1 MRPIRLTMSAFGS
14 YADRVTIEFDRGREG
29 LFLITG
35 DTGSGKTTIFDAI
48 MYALYDETSGGNRS
62 GNMMRSQY
70 ADADTDTWVEFT
82 FEYGNNIYSV
92 RRNPE
97 YIRQSKRR
105 NADGSARYTTEKPD
119 VTLTMP
125 DGSEFTGNKK
135 EVNGK
140 IVEIIG
146 LDAKQFAQVAMI
158 AQGDFMKLLYADS
171 DDRREIFSRIFR
183 TEDYQRIQYELQARY
198 KDIYGQLEDNRK
210 IYDSRIGQIKVTEA
224 YNERYWQ
231 LCERKE
237 PDYEESLTLLG
248 DIIASQQSLYDSL
261 NAEKDEL
268 TGQRDNNNAAI
279 GRAKQTNSLF
289 DEYDKA
295 AAETLDIEQRRP
307 QADGMRRE
315 LEAAKRA
322 AAVAVLDDKR
332 TDAEEKLRQSEKRL
346 KELATWI
353 DEAAKGLDRQS
364 AELSGISAVYNDE
377 CPKLRLQAEE
387 IRKSIPDYDT
397 FGSRKKEFDALNNRK
412 KDLNNQKAALEEELS
427 RQKAYQDGITAF
439 QNGNADCMVRLEKVN
454 NTISDKK
461 DTLDRIRK
469 IEDLQEQLV
478 KMRKRHEQKSSEYLN
493 ARNEY
498 EHASACYER
507 LEALFMSGQAGILAR
522 QLEDGMPC
530 PVCGSVIHP
539 NPAAFNNEDVTQA
552 SVDEARRS
560 RDKADAARQN
570 MYTETVLAKSECDN
584 QIKLIEQSIQSVM
597 GENGQDE
604 DITGLKLK
612 TEKELTDAGEEMRKL
627 NETACIYRDNEDKL
641 KKLTSDLSDMSVR
654 VDLLKNEISQDEV
667 QLAHM
672 ESEISALSKNL
683 RYSDRPEAEKIM
695 KELEDRI
702 AAVEKSWL
710 SRQELVANLQK
721 ELAGKRGEADNEQ
734 KGAEKLRGTYEA
746 ACRAL
751 ADLVE
756 SEGFASE
763 AEYKEAKRD
772 KAAMAV
778 LEAGIAEYDRE
789 AADNAVKIKTLAGQI
804 DGKMRVDTQEAEAAV
819 VRIEKLIREKS
830 GHMGELYADI
840 RANQEIADEFAK
852 MSEERAGAMH
862 KYRIYATL
870 YNTANGSL
878 TGSVKIN
885 FETFVLRQ
893 YFKKIISAANR
904 RLSAMNDGQW
914 CLMCRD
920 IDNIDNKGRKS
931 GLDIDVHDELT
942 NSVRDVKTLSGG
954 ETFMAALAMA
964 LGMSDIIQ
972 NRTGA
977 VRLDTMFIDEGFGS
991 LDDYSRQQ
999 AINILKG
1006 LADGRRMIGII
1017 SHVTELKEQIECQLV
1032 VSKTGRGSSVKW
1044 R

>member
-35 DTGSGKTTIFDAI
+35 DTGAGKTTIFDAI

-70 ADADTDTWVEFT
+70 AGADTDTWVEFT
-82 FEYGNNIYSV
+82 FEYGDSRYSV
-92 RRNPE
+92 KRNPE
-97 YIRQSKRR
+97 YTRQSKRR
-105 NADGSARYTTEKPD
+105 NADGSVRYTTEKPD
-119 VTLTMP
+119 VALTMP
-125 DGSEFTGNKK
+125 DGSEFAGSRKD
-135 EVNGK
+135 VNSK

-171 DDRREIFSRIFR
+171 DDRREIFSKIFR

-198 KDIYGQLEDNRK
+198 KNIYGQLEDNRK
-210 IYDSRIGQIKVTEA
+210 IYESLIGQIKVTEA
-224 YNERYWQ
+224 YNERYQQ

-237 PDYEESLTLLG
+237 PDYEEALTLLG
-248 DIIASQQSLYDSL
+248 DIITSQQSLYDSL

-279 GRAKQTNSLF
+279 ERAKQTNSLL

-295 AAETLDIEQRRP
+295 AAETLDIEQRKP
-307 QADGMRRE
+307 QTDIMRRE

-322 AAVAVLDDKR
+322 AAVAVFDDKR
-332 TDAEEKLRQSEKRL
+332 ADAKEKLRQSEQRV
-346 KELATWI
+346 KELISWI
-353 DEAAKGLDRQS
+353 DEAAKSLDRQS
-364 AELSGISAVYNDE
+364 KELSRIGSVYNDE

-397 FGSRKKEFDALNNRK
+397 FGSRKKEFDTLNNRK
-412 KDLNNQKAALEEELS
+412 KDLNNQKVSLEEELS

-439 QNGNADCMVRLEKVN
+439 QNENADYMVRLEKAN

-461 DTLDRIRK
+461 DTLERIRK

-507 LEALFMSGQAGILAR
+507 LEALFISGQAGILAR

-539 NPAAFNNEDVTQA
+539 NPAVFNNEDVTQA

-570 MYTETVLAKSECDN
+570 MYTETVLAKSDCDN

-597 GENGQDE
+597 GENRQDE
-604 DITGLKLK
+604 DITGLKIK
-612 TEKELTDAGEEMRKL
+612 TENELTCAGEEVRKL
-627 NETACIYRDNEDKL
+627 NEAARIYRDNEDKL
-641 KKLTSDLSDMSVR
+641 KKLTSDLSDMSGR
-654 VDLLKNEISQDEV
+654 IDSLKNEISQDDI

-683 RYSDRPEAEKIM
+683 RYSDRSEAEKIM
-695 KELEDRI
+695 KELDDRI
-702 AAVEKSWL
+702 AAIEKSWINQ
-710 SRQELVANLQK
+710 QELVANLQK

-734 KGAEKLRGTYEA
+734 KGAEKLREDYEA

-751 ADLVE
+751 ADSVE

-763 AEYKEAKRD
+763 AEYNEAKRD

-778 LEAGIAEYDRE
+778 LETGIAEYDRE
-789 AADNAVKIKTLAGQI
+789 AADNAVRIKTLASQI
-804 DGKMRVDTQEAEAAV
+804 DGKTRVDTQETEAAV
-819 VRIEKLIREKS
+819 VRIENLIREKS
-830 GHMGELYADI
+830 GHIGELYADI
-840 RANQEIADEFAK
+840 RANQEIADKFAK

-870 YNTANGSL
+870 NNTANGSL

-885 FETFVLRQ
+885 FETYVLRQ
-893 YFKKIISAANR
+893 YFKRIISAANR
-904 RLSAMNDGQW
+904 RLAAMNDGQW

-920 IDNIDNKGRKS
+920 IANIDNKGRKS
-931 GLDIDVHDELT
+931 GLDIDVHDELID
-942 NSVRDVKTLSGG
+942 SVRDVKTLSGG

-977 VRLDTMFIDEGFGS
+977 MRLDTMFIDEGFGS

>member
-198 KDIYGQLEDNRK
+198 KNIYGQLEDNRK

-224 YNERYWQ
+224 YNERYRQ

-322 AAVAVLDDKR
+322 VAVAVLDDKR
-332 TDAEEKLRQSEKRL
+332 TDAEEKLRQSEKRV

-353 DEAAKGLDRQS
+353 DEAAKRLDRQS

-498 EHASACYER
+498 EHASACYEG

-654 VDLLKNEISQDEV
+654 VDSLKNEISQDEV

-734 KGAEKLRGTYEA
+734 KGAEKLRETYEA

-751 ADLVE
+751 ADSVE

-920 IDNIDNKGRKS
+920 
-931 GLDIDVHDELT
+931 
-942 NSVRDVKTLSGG
+942 
-954 ETFMAALAMA
+954 MA